1 MRQEY
6 KNTFD
11 KIHVS
16 DELEEKLLNIPQ
28 DTSTDN
34 SQKRYISRRFAYV
47 ALIAILFFIP
57 TISVLAANGF
67 DVGAVF
73 GRFFG
78 DKVALVEDN
87 ATLPEV
93 NVLSNTFEN
102 IDIVPT
108 GIVGDMNLVFITM
121 DVIKKDGSN
130 FNEEELFKTEEEEG
144 ILNSEIM
151 LKKAKDI
158 LNWDDNTNNKDLSA
172 SDVEQTDLDNIEYNS
187 TYTMGFLP
195 ISSDDVEGNKL
206 SLVFFVGVKTEF
218 DGKVYDVPGETY
230 CLRFSNDN
238 TKDDFG
244 SGVWEGEIT
253 INYKEADS
261 IKLDVNK
268 LAQMPEWGKDNEY
281 LEETDMM
288 IKSIELSP
296 FKLKY
301 VCEYKNNKDDLMN
314 GEIYYW
320 DQIYIVMDDG
330 SIVGDRNTFEN
341 YVNRLKGDRE
351 NTKNIWFDI
360 SGSSING
367 EDWEYDAIFNKPIDI
382 KKVKEIHIGNLT
394 IDVK

>member
-206 SLVFFVGVKTEF
+206 SLVF
-218 DGKVYDVPGETY
+218 
-230 CLRFSNDN
+230 L
-238 TKDDFG
+238 
-244 SGVWEGEIT
+244 
-253 INYKEADS
+253 
-261 IKLDVNK
+261 
-268 LAQMPEWGKDNEY
+268 
-281 LEETDMM
+281 
-288 IKSIELSP
+288 
-296 FKLKY
+296 
-301 VCEYKNNKDDLMN
+301 
-314 GEIYYW
+314 
-320 DQIYIVMDDG
+320 
-330 SIVGDRNTFEN
+330 
-341 YVNRLKGDRE
+341 
-351 NTKNIWFDI
+351 
-360 SGSSING
+360 
-367 EDWEYDAIFNKPIDI
+367 
-382 KKVKEIHIGNLT
+382 
-394 IDVK
+394 